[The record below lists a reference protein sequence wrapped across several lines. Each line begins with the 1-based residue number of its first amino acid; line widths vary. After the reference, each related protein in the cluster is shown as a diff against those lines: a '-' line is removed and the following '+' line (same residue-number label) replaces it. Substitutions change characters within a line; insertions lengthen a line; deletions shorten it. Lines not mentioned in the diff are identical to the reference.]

1 MDYVGTKSTHLDL
14 IHDLNQYVNGVKPYS
29 NFAYLE
35 YQQSL
40 GNARRA
46 ALTSR
51 NELLPAICMNFP
63 SEKANHSFRR
73 GLGAALLGGWR
84 TAGVYT
90 FSSGLPFTVSSGSS
104 FSNALDAYGAAT
116 ALPNVVGT
124 PHIVGNTN
132 CWFYVSANKTCQAV
146 APGYADVF
154 ALQQPGQFGN
164 AGANILRGPHAS
176 VFDLSLMRDFTIRE
190 STSLQFRWESFNL
203 TSTPMFSGPKSN
215 LSSGGVGGITSL
227 AGDPRVM
234 QFALRLS
241 F

>member
-1 MDYVGTKSTHLDL
+1 
-14 IHDLNQYVNGVKPYS
+14 
-29 NFAYLE
+29 
-35 YQQSL
+35 
-40 GNARRA
+40 
-46 ALTSR
+46 
-51 NELLPAICMNFP
+51 MNFP
-63 SEKANHSFRR
+63 SAKANHWFST

-164 AGANILRGPHAS
+164 AGANILRGPDAS

-203 TSTPMFSGPKSN
+203 TNTPMFSGPNSN
-215 LSSGGVGGITSL
+215 LSSGGVGAITSL